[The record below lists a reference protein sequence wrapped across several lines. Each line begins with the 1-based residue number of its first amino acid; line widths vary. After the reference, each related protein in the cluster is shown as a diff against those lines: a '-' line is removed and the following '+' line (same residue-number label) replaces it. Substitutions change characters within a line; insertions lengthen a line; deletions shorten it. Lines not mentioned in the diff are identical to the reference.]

1 MDAFLSKAGES
12 NSSTKVENERIASA
26 KDNFTKK
33 RRAFSPSNKD
43 SIIWASNLMKKVNL
57 LNSEF

>member
-12 NSSTKVENERIASA
+12 NSSTKVENERIASVKESFA
-26 KDNFTKK
+26 KR

-43 SIIWASNLMKKVNL
+43 SIIWASNLMKKVHL

>member
-12 NSSTKVENERIASA
+12 NTSNRIENERIASA
-26 KDNFTKK
+26 KDNFARK

-43 SIIWASNLMKKVNL
+43 SIIWASNLMKKVHL